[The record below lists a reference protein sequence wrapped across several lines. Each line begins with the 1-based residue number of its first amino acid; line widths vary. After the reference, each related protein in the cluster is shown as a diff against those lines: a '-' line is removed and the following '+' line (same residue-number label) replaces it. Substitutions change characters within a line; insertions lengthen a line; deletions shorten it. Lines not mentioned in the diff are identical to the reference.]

1 MPVSASLITAYRQI
15 PTTAAS
21 RRNNVEFNMG
31 ATLSLNKQIAGF
43 ARANGDIVYIA
54 FEETCSKRDHP
65 RVPHW
70 SAGAIGSFEDIME
83 YVFRGAVSAEG
94 GSLQTRSGYTTPEAY
109 IQRWREA
116 FKTPVRMQD
125 LSIKLTLGGDSIY
138 STIVD
143 NDADAAVESL
153 MKIGRGDLVEALKTG
168 PATIQLHDDVD
179 VVLALYGMRSK
190 LGLWRVV
197 KGDPPAGPCEDWLV
211 PAKRQAP
218 VMAPTT
224 LAYKVDNENVLVSIG
239 GAAYEHMGWVYS
251 AVGEYMMSV
260 VLPMELRCDG
270 AAKKMIGAFRD
281 KLAAAPQLPGDTRIW
296 VNPAAGGSA
305 WNRENAET
313 LAVKLGL
320 AETREAVPE
329 TYQVTFDQIQDE
341 HHHYLLRHT
350 HVSQL
355 RWELA
360 PYDEASHSSFSPVT
374 LQPHFE
380 QKSLF

>member
-1 MPVSASLITAYRQI
+1 MPVPASLTAAFRQT
-15 PTTAAS
+15 PTIAAS

-70 SAGAIGSFEDIME
+70 SAGAIGSYEDIME

-116 FKTPVRMQD
+116 FKTPVRMQN

-143 NDADAAVESL
+143 NDVDAAVDSL
-153 MKIGRGDLVEALKTG
+153 MKLGRSDLVEALKTG
-168 PATIQLHDDVD
+168 PVTIQLHDDVD
-179 VVLALYGMRSK
+179 VVIALYGMRSK

-197 KGDPPAGPCEDWLV
+197 KGDPPAGPGEDWLV

-224 LAYKVDNENVLVSIG
+224 LAYKVDNENVLVSVG

-260 VLPMELRCDG
+260 VLPLELRCDG
-270 AAKKMIGAFRD
+270 AARKMIGAFRD
-281 KLAAAPQLPGDTRIW
+281 KLDAAPKLPGDTRIW
-296 VNPAAGGSA
+296 VTLAATGSM

-313 LAVKLGL
+313 LAVKLSL
-320 AETREAVPE
+320 ADTREAVPE

-341 HHHYLLRHT
+341 QHHYLLRHM
-350 HVSQL
+350 HISQL

-360 PYDEASHSSFSPVT
+360 PNGETSHSFLPPVT
-374 LQPHFE
+374 PQLYFE
-380 QKSLF
+380 QESLF

>member
-1 MPVSASLITAYRQI
+1 
-15 PTTAAS
+15 
-21 RRNNVEFNMG
+21 MG

-70 SAGAIGSFEDIME
+70 SAGAIGTYEDIME
-83 YVFRGAVSAEG
+83 HVFRGAVSAEG

-116 FKTPVRMQD
+116 FKAPVRMQN

-143 NDADAAVESL
+143 SDVDAAVESL
-153 MKIGRGDLVEALKTG
+153 MKIGRGDLVDTLKAG
-168 PATIQLHDDVD
+168 PVTIQLHDDVD
-179 VVLALYGMRSK
+179 VVIALYGMRSK

-224 LAYKVDNENVLVSIG
+224 LAYKVDNENVLVSVG
-239 GAAYEHMGWVYS
+239 GAAYEHVGWVYS
-251 AVGEYMMSV
+251 AVGEYIMSV
-260 VLPMELRCDG
+260 VLPLELRCDG
-270 AAKKMIGAFRD
+270 ASRKMIGAFRD
-281 KLAAAPQLPGDTRIW
+281 KLDAAPKLPGDTRIS
-296 VNPAAGGSA
+296 VTPAAGGSK

-320 AETREAVPE
+320 AATREAAPE

-341 HHHYLLRHT
+341 QHHYLLRHM

-360 PYDEASHSSFSPVT
+360 PDDEASHSSLPPANPQ
-374 LQPHFE
+374 LYFE
-380 QKSLF
+380 QESLF